1 MKVMKREFRDIP
13 DVEGDLS
20 ALILDHREMF
30 LASIED
36 QDEPVCE
43 EKISLPPELQD
54 EAAMWWYYDD
64 ISGKCWTAKESS
76 KLEEM
81 RLRSLKLCKCGRRFP
96 DLRYHQE

>member
-1 MKVMKREFRDIP
+1 MKRRAEDEGDEERVRDIP

-30 LASIED
+30 LASIEG

-43 EKISLPPELQD
+43 EKIALYHLNCKTKQLRGGT
-54 EAAMWWYYDD
+54 MT
-64 ISGKCWTAKESS
+64 ISVEKCWTAKESS

-81 RLRSLKLCKCGRRFP
+81 RSRSLKL
-96 DLRYHQE
+96 